1 MALLPVLLTL
11 LALPQASARVYPA
24 PIVVDNE
31 DELRELYADGTLSE
45 DDFEVLV
52 ELLNHPIDLNRA
64 RRAELYDLPGVSREL
79 AEAIVADRRGKGPL
93 GDPTD
98 LLRVPGFDTDVLDQV
113 FPFVEAIPVVRTADH
128 LEGSVRL
135 RSALELAPTE
145 PIEGDHANKT
155 HDARQ
160 LGYGRV
166 PNSYLSARVRYHK
179 WLRAG
184 FLGLAQDNISGIAYD
199 PASRDFYATW
209 RAPQPELGKLYLH
222 AERLRWEAIAGSYT
236 AGFGLGLA
244 FDTTSRTHPNGFYPD
259 LNVSGTDKFS
269 ARKGLFGLGAQL
281 RDQTLG
287 SVATADLA
295 AFASTWT
302 YDVYQYDM
310 GVSGG
315 EQLDPLVA
323 ETDSPRI
330 YVRTPDGDYYKAGYM
345 RIPDAYR
352 ESLAGV
358 NATVRFMD
366 SAQIGA
372 TAYMG
377 HLDMT
382 TIDGVEDPYDLM
394 LRSGFPTERT
404 YGAVGLYG
412 SYELGLLELHAEG
425 AKSLTGGAAFLVKG
439 FLDLNTGELEA
450 SVRHY
455 GTTYDNPHA
464 RGLANADEYGGY
476 RDRDEQGGRLKAKLE
491 PIDWISIRLLGDVWE
506 RMSMGTWNAE
516 LYGRVEVKPHAA
528 WSVVGFA
535 DHKNRDLSN
544 NGRNREYGGEWGI
557 DEDADLGDVTY
568 EEGSSSIIEGAG
580 AKNYWGAQL
589 RTDAIPRVQ
598 LTGLYK
604 RSYTDA
610 GYFYP
615 DPDAY
620 CDYWYQVG
628 HYAWAKVRVDPWDST
643 ILTLRGKYED
653 EDVYGDQGG
662 RYVEG
667 YLQLTQK
674 LPHKLKVGL
683 RGTINHD
690 LEDPESPFEA
700 PCASAGAPDLCGSC
714 ICDESS
720 VQDDLS
726 TELDTE
732 GLVQLTVEWRF

>member
-1 MALLPVLLTL
+1 MALTPLLLTL
-11 LALPQASARVYPA
+11 LLPQAQARVYPA

-31 DELRELYADGTLSE
+31 DELRELYADGTLSD
-45 DDFEVLV
+45 DDFEILV
-52 ELLNHPIDLNRA
+52 ELLSQPIDLNRA
-64 RRAELYDLPGVSREL
+64 RRGALFDLPGVSRDL
-79 AEAIVADRRGKGPL
+79 ADAIIADRKAKGAF

-113 FPFVEAIPVVRTADH
+113 WPFVEAVPPADVKKQ
-128 LEGSVRL
+128 LKGQLRL
-135 RSALELAPTE
+135 RSAYEIKAVE
-145 PIEGDHANKT
+145 PIDDDHANKT

-166 PNSYLSARVRYHK
+166 PNSYLSARVRYAK
-179 WLRAG
+179 WLKAG
-184 FLGLAQDNISGIAYD
+184 VLGLAQDNISGIAYD
-199 PASRDFYATW
+199 PEGRNFYASW
-209 RAPQPELGKLYLH
+209 RSPQLELGKVYLQ
-222 AERLRWEAIAGSYT
+222 AEKMRWEAIAGSYT
-236 AGFGLGLA
+236 AGFGLGLT
-244 FDTTSRTHPNGFYPD
+244 FDTTSRTHPSGFYPD

-269 ARKGLFGLGAQL
+269 ASKGLFGLGGQL
-281 RDQTLG
+281 LDQPLG
-287 SVATADLA
+287 GFAMADLA
-295 AFASTWT
+295 LFASSWT
-302 YDVYQYDM
+302 YDVYQYDV

-315 EQLDPLVA
+315 EQLDPLVD

-330 YVRTPDGDYYKAGYM
+330 YVRTPDGEYYKAGYM

-352 ESLAGV
+352 ESLAGA
-358 NATVRFMD
+358 NANLRFAD
-366 SAQIGA
+366 SAQLGV
-372 TAYMG
+372 TAWMG

-382 TIDGVEDPYDLM
+382 TIDGVEDPYELM
-394 LRSGFPTERT
+394 LRSGFPVDRS

-412 SYELGLLELHAEG
+412 AYELGLVELHAEG
-425 AKSLTGGAAFLVKG
+425 SHSFTGGQAFLIKG
-439 FLDLNTGELEA
+439 IVDVTAGEIEA
-450 SVRHY
+450 SLRHY
-455 GTTYDNPHA
+455 ATDYDNPHA

-491 PIDWISIRLLGDVWE
+491 PTTWMSVRLLGDVWE

-516 LYGRVEVKPHAA
+516 LYGRVELLPHDG
-528 WSVVGFA
+528 WSLVGFA

-544 NGRNREYGGEWGI
+544 NGRNREYGGEWGL

-568 EEGSSSIIEGAG
+568 EEGAYDVIEGAG
-580 AKNYWGAQL
+580 SKNYWGVQL
-589 RTDAIPRVQ
+589 RTTSLPLVQ
-598 LTGLYK
+598 VTALYK

-628 HYAWAKVRVDPWDST
+628 HYAWAKLRIDPWDST

-653 EDVYGDQGG
+653 EDVYGDQGA

-667 YLQLTQK
+667 YLQLSQK
-674 LPHKLKVGL
+674 LPQKVKLGL
-683 RGTINHD
+683 RGTINRD
-690 LEDPESPFEA
+690 LQDPESPWEA

-720 VQDDLS
+720 VEDDLS
-726 TELDTE
+726 SELDTE

>member
-1 MALLPVLLTL
+1 MPLLLSL
-11 LALPQASARVYPA
+11 LALPQASARVFPA

-31 DELRELYADGTLSE
+31 DELRELYADGTLTE

-52 ELLNHPIDLNRA
+52 ELLAQPIDLNRA
-64 RRAELYDLPGVSREL
+64 RRAVLYDLPGVSREL
-79 AEAIVADRRGKGPL
+79 AEGIVSDRKVNGPF

-98 LLRVPGFDTDVLDQV
+98 LLRVPGFDTDVLDQIW
-113 FPFVEAIPVVRTADH
+113 PFVEALPPVSPTDYMRGH
-128 LEGSVRL
+128 IRM
-135 RSALELAPTE
+135 RSALELKETE
-145 PIEGDHANKT
+145 LIEDDHANKT

-160 LGYGRV
+160 LGYGQI
-166 PNSYLSARVRYHK
+166 PNTYLSARVKYKK

-184 FLGLAQDNISGIAYD
+184 FLGLAQDNISGMAYD
-199 PASRDFYATW
+199 PEGRNFYATW
-209 RAPQPELGKLYLH
+209 RAPQAELGKLYLH

-236 AGFGLGLA
+236 AGFGLGLT
-244 FDTTSRTHPNGFYPD
+244 FDTTSRTHPNGLYPD
-259 LNVSGTDKFS
+259 LTISGTDKFS
-269 ARKGLFGLGAQL
+269 LRKGLFGVAGTLLDQPLGA
-281 RDQTLG
+281 
-287 SVATADLA
+287 TAVVDVT
-295 AFASTWT
+295 AFASSATH
-302 YDVYQYDM
+302 DVYQYDI

-315 EQLDPLVA
+315 EQLDPLID

-330 YVRTPDGDYYKAGYM
+330 YVQTPDGDYYKAGYM
-345 RIPDAYR
+345 RMPDAYR
-352 ESLAGV
+352 ESLAGA

-366 SAQIGA
+366 SAIIGA
-372 TAYMG
+372 TAWMG

-382 TIDGVEDPYDLM
+382 TIDGVEDPYELM
-394 LRSGFPTERT
+394 LRSGFPVERT
-404 YGAVGLYG
+404 FGSAGLYG
-412 SYELGLLELHAEG
+412 SYELGLVELHAE
-425 AKSLTGGAAFLVKG
+425 AAHSFTGGQAYLLKG
-439 FLDLNTGELEA
+439 FIDVTAGELEA
-450 SVRHY
+450 SLRHY
-455 GTTYDNPHA
+455 GTDYDNPHA

-476 RDRDEQGGRLKAKLE
+476 RDRDEQGARLKARLE
-491 PIDWISIRLLGDVWE
+491 PVDWMSVRLLGDVWE

-535 DHKNRDLSN
+535 DHKNRDLAN
-544 NGRNREYGGEWGI
+544 NGRNREYGGEWGL
-557 DEDADLGDVTY
+557 DDDADLGDVTY
-568 EEGSSSIIEGAG
+568 EEGSYDHIEGAG
-580 AKNYWGAQL
+580 AKNYWGVQL
-589 RTDAIPRVQ
+589 RTSAIPRVQ
-598 LTGLYK
+598 ITGLYK

-615 DPDAY
+615 DPEAY

-628 HYAWAKVRVDPWDST
+628 HYAWAKLRVDPFDST
-643 ILTLRGKYED
+643 VLTLRGKYED

-667 YLQLTQK
+667 YLQLMQK
-674 LPHKLKVGL
+674 FPHKLKLGL
-683 RGTINHD
+683 RGTINRD
-690 LEDPESPFEA
+690 LEDPESPWEA